1 MGGQDGLLERKNA
14 RLMRNGIFDKT
25 FLRFLLVGAFNTLVG
40 CGIMFSLYNLAGC
53 SYWLSSAANY
63 AIGSIISFFLNKNF
77 TFQNHERSWK
87 PAVRFIINVAVCYL
101 IAYGAA
107 KPMVLALFSGQNAK
121 LQENIAMASGM
132 CLYTLLNFFGQ
143 RFFAFRDK

>member
-1 MGGQDGLLERKNA
+1 MTVKS
-14 RLMRNGIFDKT
+14 LMNSTVVK
-25 FLRFLLVGAFNTLVG
+25 FLLVGVFNTLVG
-40 CGIMFSLYNLAGC
+40 CGIMFLLYNFAGC
-53 SYWLSSAANY
+53 SYWFSSATNY
-63 AIGSIISFFLNKNF
+63 VIGSIISFFLNKNF
-77 TFQNHERSWK
+77 TFQNHDRSWK
-87 PAVRFIINVAVCYL
+87 PAARFIINVAVCYL

-107 KPMVLALFSGQNAK
+107 KPLVLALFSEQNAK